1 MMLLRPDQ
9 EIICEWIGHGSR
21 VLDMGCGKGDLLA
34 HLQESRAVSGY
45 GIEINPDNILSCIE
59 TGVNVIQADINADLS
74 VFDDRSF
81 DYVIV
86 SQALQ
91 ALRRPDLVLDE
102 MLRVGK
108 QGIVTFPNF
117 GFWRNRF
124 QLGIGGVMP
133 VSRTLPNPWY
143 DTHNIHLCTF
153 KDFEELCKEKG
164 IRIISRAVVDY
175 QHKSSLPMK
184 LLPNLFGEVAL
195 YQFER
200 A

>member
-1 MMLLRPDQ
+1 MKLRPDQ
-9 EIICEWIGHGSR
+9 EIICEWIRPDSR

-34 HLQESRAVSGY
+34 YLEKSRAVSGY
-45 GIEINPDNILSCIE
+45 GVELNPDNVLSAIQN
-59 TGVNVIQADINADLS
+59 GVNVIQIDINEGLS
-74 VFDDRSF
+74 AFDDDSF
-81 DYVIV
+81 DHVIV

-117 GFWRNRF
+117 GFWRNRL
-124 QLGIGGVMP
+124 QLGVNGMMP

-143 DTHNIHLCTF
+143 NTHNIHLCTF
-153 KDFEELCKEKG
+153 KDFEVLCKEKG
-164 IRIISRAVVDY
+164 IRIINRAVADY
-175 QHKSSLPMK
+175 QHRRSLPMR

-200 A
+200 E

>member
-1 MMLLRPDQ
+1 MISLRPDQ
-9 EIICEWIGHGSR
+9 EIICEWIGDNSR

-34 HLQESRAVSGY
+34 RLQKNRAVSGY
-45 GIEINPDNILSCIE
+45 GIEIQPDNVLSCIQA
-59 TGVNVIQADINADLS
+59 GVNVIQVDINGGLS
-74 VFDDRSF
+74 VFDDHSF

-117 GFWRNRF
+117 GFWKNRV
-124 QLGIGGVMP
+124 QLGLGGVMP

-143 DTHNIHLCTF
+143 DTYNIHLCTF
-153 KDFEELCKEKG
+153 KDFEELCGEKG
-164 IRIISRAVVDY
+164 IRIINRAVVDY
-175 QHKSSLPMK
+175 QHRRSLPMK

-200 A
+200 E